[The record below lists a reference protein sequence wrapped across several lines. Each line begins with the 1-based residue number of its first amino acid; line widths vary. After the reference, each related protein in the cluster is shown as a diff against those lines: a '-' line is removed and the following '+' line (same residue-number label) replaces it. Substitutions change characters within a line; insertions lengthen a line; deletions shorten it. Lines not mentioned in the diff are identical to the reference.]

1 MKVTYKDMQRVN
13 ELEEQF
19 PDVDWF
25 AILVDGGIDAVEEY
39 ADYVENR

>member
-1 MKVTYKDMQRVN
+1 MKVTFKDMVRVN
-13 ELEEQF
+13 ELEEQY

-39 ADYVENR
+39 AEFVEGR